1 MLSDVE
7 LVSDDE
13 DVHGHGRGSSKRRST
28 KFGVPQCIREAVP
41 ARVPIDRYEV
51 LGTRREDE
59 FQFMFQVSVKMIDF
73 AHSTFEGFLNDPPLH
88 EGPGRV

>member
-1 MLSDVE
+1 MLNSSVTTKTCTAGEGARSDAAQSLAYLSASE
-7 LVSDDE
+7 
-13 DVHGHGRGSSKRRST
+13 RR
-28 KFGVPQCIREAVP
+28 FLPGYL
-41 ARVPIDRYEV
+41 DRYEV
-51 LGTRREDE
+51 LVTRREDE

>member
-1 MLSDVE
+1 MLN
-7 LVSDDE
+7 
-13 DVHGHGRGSSKRRST
+13 SSVTTKTCTARPGEGARSEAAQSLACLSASERR
-28 KFGVPQCIREAVP
+28 FLPGYL
-41 ARVPIDRYEV
+41 DRYEV
-51 LGTRREDE
+51 LVTRREDE